1 MDYEDMSW
9 ISADYRPPS
18 NKLPHRITGA
28 PIKQMA
34 VLHFFVSC
42 YGSCVPLLVAQS
54 IKGVAALR
62 RNRSPGRL
70 INERGRPVASDVTSA
85 TSATPFALHRLLS
98 YTFFRSL
105 SLFFGPFPS
114 LYQLHRNLP
123 HALRP
128 APSAVDYRISID
140 HFHCISIINQ
150 GRSSLKEMGR
160 GSAVDQDRLEMN
172 QRWVKPRNQICF
184 DPSRQMA
191 MCIQSIGWD
200 WDGEGGGFIA
210 LENPGGESA
219 RHSE

>member
-1 MDYEDMSW
+1 
-9 ISADYRPPS
+9 
-18 NKLPHRITGA
+18 
-28 PIKQMA
+28 MA

-191 MCIQSIGWD
+191 MCIQSIG
-200 WDGEGGGFIA
+200 
-210 LENPGGESA
+210 
-219 RHSE
+219 

>member
-1 MDYEDMSW
+1 MMDYEDMSW

-105 SLFFGPFPS
+105 SLSFSVHSQAFINFIGICPMRWDPPHQLLIIGSPS
-114 LYQLHRNLP
+114 I
-123 HALRP
+123 
-128 APSAVDYRISID
+128 ISI
-140 HFHCISIINQ
+140 
-150 GRSSLKEMGR
+150 
-160 GSAVDQDRLEMN
+160 AYRLLI
-172 QRWVKPRNQICF
+172 KA
-184 DPSRQMA
+184 DP
-191 MCIQSIGWD
+191 
-200 WDGEGGGFIA
+200 
-210 LENPGGESA
+210 P
-219 RHSE
+219 